1 MKKRFQTGGNIHAV
15 PASRQNAEPRTPS
28 GVRPVSS
35 PVTPVQSD
43 VQGVMKHG
51 GEVKSMKKP
60 KKMAMGGMPPPMP
73 VARGGKGSD
82 RGSAGRGGFSGTGRP
97 PQSYV
102 GTAGNLPGGFMGGMG
117 GFSGG
122 PGTYVGPGSGATPG
136 MGAGGPKGQ
145 PGMRYPMGPQ
155 GGFLGGPG
163 TPMGDQAIQQGPN
176 SLGNPRAEFNPQ
188 AVQEMSRAMAASRQ
202 GGPGMGAMP
211 RGPGQ
216 ISGIS
221 NAMMGMMGAGPRA
234 PAMKKGGKVSASSY
248 RDMTGGAAG
257 GIGRLEK
264 SSIAAKTKSQKL
276 KAGGKVKGYAD
287 GGPMSMDDIIVAN
300 QKLNPNFKLDPGYEA
315 RARIELENMQSN
327 PEYQAYI
334 ARQNAAEKRTRKP
347 KPSKPA
353 SGGTASRSASPDDG
367 ARSAARRASAL
378 EGAMRGRDDRSSS
391 MMPDDG
397 DMVGPMTPYPS
408 GGRRASSGGKRKV
421 TATPIP
427 GGVSFPIEPRSGS
440 RTYNPTKST
449 SEEKAG
455 NTEVGIKNPEVA
467 ARMARQRR
475 QWMYKGLIPSILFPE
490 DEPSREGKKRGGKV
504 KMAKGGK
511 VKSFEGS
518 AADMA
523 QDKKLAKK
531 RGMSLKAWE
540 KSSADEKHDKQQS
553 MKGLKMGGKAKMAMG
568 GYASGGMSTAQD
580 GMKPALRPKP
590 SAMAMGGK
598 VKGMFAGKRVPKEE
612 PTYGDPAQMRREKD
626 SHRYTDLANRKS
638 GSERNPNKSMAARFA
653 ELSDMLPKDR
663 KPSTEPYFR
672 HDHRGRDMQDRARS
686 IDVPSRD
693 ASAEAISA
701 LRYGN
706 ESKKGGLF
714 DSPKPYSPPSSPKNQ
729 EDPIGRKAKEGAVGD
744 LFRFGPDDV
753 VSQRLV
759 GAHRRNP
766 KDPYGPYIQD
776 PRRKPAKVKVGEPDE
791 AGMKKGGKASSHV
804 KGCKCMACGGMAQ
817 MAKGGPVGKTFGKP
831 LPGTKVSSQKI
842 RPTTATGASMKKDGM
857 KGQLRAKASGA
868 KPTNM
873 MKPLGMTKMASGG
886 KVRGAGCAQRGTK
899 FIGEV

>member
-43 VQGVMKHG
+43 VQGVMKNG

-60 KKMAMGGMPPPMP
+60 KKMGFGGGTGPMP
-73 VARGGKGSD
+73 VDRGRRGSD
-82 RGSAGRGGFSGTGRP
+82 RGSAGSGGFAGTGRP

-102 GTAGNLPGGFMGGMG
+102 GIAGNLPGGFMGG
-117 GFSGG
+117 SGS
-122 PGTYVGPGSGATPG
+122 PVP
-136 MGAGGPKGQ
+136 GGPKGQ
-145 PGMRYPMGPQ
+145 PGMRYPMGPGA
-155 GGFLGGPG
+155 GGM
-163 TPMGDQAIQQGPN
+163 PMGGGMGGMNQQPQFVPGDN
-176 SLGNPRAEFNPQ
+176 LQMQRQFLQQNADARAGFDPQ

-202 GGPGMGAMP
+202 GGLGMGAMP
-211 RGPGQ
+211 RG
-216 ISGIS
+216 
-221 NAMMGMMGAGPRA
+221 

-264 SSIAAKTKSQKL
+264 TSIAAKTKSQKL
-276 KAGGKVKGYAD
+276 KTGGKVKGYAD

-334 ARQNAAEKRTRKP
+334 ARQNAAEKRARKP

-353 SGGTASRSASPDDG
+353 SGSAASRSASPDDG

-408 GGRRASSGGKRKV
+408 GGRRASSGGKRTPK
-421 TATPIP
+421 ATKID
-427 GGVSFPIEPRSGS
+427 GGASFPIEPRSGS

-490 DEPSREGKKRGGKV
+490 DEPSREGKKRGGTV

-511 VKSFEGS
+511 VKNFEGS
-518 AADMA
+518 AKDMV
-523 QDKKLAKK
+523 QDRKLAKK
-531 RGMSLKAWE
+531 YGMSKKAYE
-540 KSSADEKHDKQQS
+540 KSPIDAKHDKQQN

-580 GMKPALRPKP
+580 GMKTALRPKP

-626 SHRYTDLANRKS
+626 TNRYTDFSNRKS

-672 HDHRGRDMQDRARS
+672 HDHRGRNMQDPARS
-686 IDVPSRD
+686 VDAPSKVSS
-693 ASAEAISA
+693 ASALSSVREGKEKNRFLTSN
-701 LRYGN
+701 LYKNPPYDRNPYN
-706 ESKKGGLF
+706 SPYYRDDRTME
-714 DSPKPYSPPSSPKNQ
+714 DPMPRSPKKESGATSSP
-729 EDPIGRKAKEGAVGD
+729 
-744 LFRFGPDDV
+744 F
-753 VSQRLV
+753 
-759 GAHRRNP
+759 
-766 KDPYGPYIQD
+766 
-776 PRRKPAKVKVGEPDE
+776 
-791 AGMKKGGKASSHV
+791 KKGGKAEMHD
-804 KGCKCMACGGMAQ
+804 KGCKCMACGGMAK
-817 MAKGGPVGKTFGKP
+817 MAKGGKVGMTFGKP

-842 RPTTATGASMKKDGM
+842 RSTTATGASMKKDGM

-873 MKPLGMTKMASGG
+873 MKPLGMTKMAKGG
-886 KVRGAGCAQRGTK
+886 KVRGAGIAQRGTK

>member
-1 MKKRFQTGGNIHAV
+1 
-15 PASRQNAEPRTPS
+15 
-28 GVRPVSS
+28 
-35 PVTPVQSD
+35 
-43 VQGVMKHG
+43 
-51 GEVKSMKKP
+51 MKKP
-60 KKMAMGGMPPPMP
+60 KKMAKGGMPAPM
-73 VARGGKGSD
+73 
-82 RGSAGRGGFSGTGRP
+82 
-97 PQSYV
+97 
-102 GTAGNLPGGFMGGMG
+102 PGGFGGGRGAYMGPGADPRPPSMG
-117 GFSGG
+117 PGGGRLARQPGGRGVDQGSFMGG

-136 MGAGGPKGQ
+136 MGGVKDQ
-145 PGMRYPMGPQ
+145 PGMRYPMAPTGSFPTGPQ
-155 GGFLGGPG
+155 AFSPDGARFAQNVGQLRGGFLGGPG
-163 TPMGDQAIQQGPN
+163 GDGAPMFGGMP
-176 SLGNPRAEFNPQ
+176 
-188 AVQEMSRAMAASRQ
+188 M

-216 ISGIS
+216 INNMS

-248 RDMTGGAAG
+248 RDMTGGAGG

-264 SSIAAKTKSQKL
+264 TSIAAKTKSQKL

-300 QKLNPNFKLDPGYEA
+300 QKLNPNLKLDPGYEA

-334 ARQNAAEKRTRKP
+334 ARQNAAEKRARKP

-353 SGGTASRSASPDDG
+353 SGSAASRSASPDDG
-367 ARSAARRASAL
+367 ARAAARRANAL

-391 MMPDDG
+391 MTPDDG
-397 DMVGPMTPYPS
+397 DMTGPMTPYPS
-408 GGRRASSGGKRKV
+408 GNTGGRRGGKRNV

-440 RTYNPTKST
+440 RTYSPTKST

-511 VKSFEGS
+511 VENFEGS
-518 AADMA
+518 AKDMA

-531 RGMSLKAWE
+531 YGMSKKAYE
-540 KSSADEKHDKQQS
+540 KSPIDAKHDKQQS

-598 VKGMFAGKRVPKEE
+598 VKRMFPGGRVPKEE
-612 PTYGDPAQMRREKD
+612 PTYGDPTQGRREKQ
-626 SHRYTDLANRKS
+626 SHPYTDLSNRKS
-638 GSERNPNKSMAARFA
+638 GSERNPNKSMSARLADMFPK
-653 ELSDMLPKDR
+653 EKPLSMSLER
-663 KPSTEPYFR
+663 K
-672 HDHRGRDMQDRARS
+672 GRQMEDRARS
-686 IDVPSRD
+686 VDVPSKVSS
-693 ASAEAISA
+693 ASALSSRRE
-701 LRYGN
+701 
-706 ESKKGGLF
+706 GGEKDRFLMSRIYSETPY
-714 DSPKPYSPPSSPKNQ
+714 DRNPNKASYNRDERTMEDRSPKEN
-729 EDPIGRKAKEGAVGD
+729 AVGD
-744 LFRFGPDDV
+744 LFRIGPNEGASD
-753 VSQRLV
+753 RMV
-759 GAHRRNP
+759 GTHRRDP
-766 KDPYGPYIQD
+766 KDPYGPYMKD
-776 PRRKPAKVKVGEPDE
+776 APKKPAKVKTGEPDTM
-791 AGMKKGGKASSHV
+791 AKGGKASAHD
-804 KGCKCMACGGMAQ
+804 KGCKCMKCGGVAKY
-817 MAKGGPVGKTFGKP
+817 AKGGAVKSGKTFGKP
-831 LPGTKVSSQKI
+831 LPGTKTVGPLI
-842 RPTTATGASMKKDGM
+842 RPTVATGASMKKDGM

-873 MKPLGMTKMASGG
+873 MKPLGMTKMAKGG
-886 KVRGAGCAQRGTK
+886 KVRGAGIAQRGTK